1 MGAVT
6 FNKRGNTQFITKL
19 IWTWLC
25 KLVIF
30 ASTALIYFSR
40 PQWLKPEPTFS
51 KTNMVVFVQFLLSL
65 FNILFEPQKIQFK
78 PYIVQLISFRK
89 FYEKLAIT
97 RV

>member
-25 KLVIF
+25 KLVSF
-30 ASTALIYFSR
+30 ASTALIDFSR
-40 PQWLKPEPTFS
+40 PQWFKPEPTFS